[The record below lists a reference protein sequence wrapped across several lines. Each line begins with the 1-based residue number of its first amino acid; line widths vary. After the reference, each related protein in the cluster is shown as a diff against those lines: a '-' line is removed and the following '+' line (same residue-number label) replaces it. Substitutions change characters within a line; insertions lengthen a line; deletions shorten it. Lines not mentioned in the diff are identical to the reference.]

1 MNRFQSRPAWWAQA
15 RAQQLV
21 QSDWPAQDREE
32 PSPLVIAMVML
43 GVLVCTLPIAAFL
56 LLVWSELMEGV
67 GGTVFAVLM
76 LAVAGALLRRAE
88 QAFVSCAGL
97 VLWGLGLGL
106 LLFKLG
112 LEDFETR
119 QSMLLL
125 FSCAAVL
132 QLLGGWLASV
142 RWIQAV
148 MGVGWAVAVYGMC
161 FTLQRWSVWM
171 APVLLGCQL
180 IALLWCLWL
189 RGEVQRLEKSAMT
202 PPPWWTQLRWA
213 VFADA
218 AIVGLLFIMVLMDY
232 GMSASSLLGSIWW
245 SHEVLQSWR
254 WLLWLAR
261 GLDVLA
267 VLLATAWLLRVW
279 RQRQLLDAELQY
291 VLVLVGSLLAVCA
304 WFSPGLGAVS
314 LIAAGALMAGRWRI
328 AVLCALAALS
338 FLGHFYY
345 LLSWP
350 LAIKGLGLAALGAL
364 LLIGLLWPRRGVR
377 HEPAALAS
385 ETPQPRW
392 IWVLLGAVLIFGVVN
407 WDVRGK
413 EQVIAQGQR
422 ILVPLVP
429 VDPRSLMQGDYMAL
443 RFDLPPD
450 VLTGLEKIQGP
461 LAHVLAGVDAQGVAF
476 IKALADDSKAVG
488 EGEVLLPLKRLKGRW
503 VLVTDAYFFPE
514 GQGEHFAQG
523 RFGDFRVLPDGRAL
537 LVGLADG
544 AGQEIKPL
552 PGGSIW
558 DLRPAAER
566 LNSDA
571 MGEEDRSLESSQ
583 DMDGESAP
591 EAPEVVVE
599 EASEP
604 PPAIKP
610 AERRE

>member
-43 GVLVCTLPIAAFL
+43 GVLVCTLPVAAFL
-56 LLVWSELMEGV
+56 LLAWSELMEGV

-132 QLLGGWLASV
+132 QLLGAWLANV

-161 FTLQRWSVWM
+161 FTLQRWSIWM

-189 RGEVQRLEKSAMT
+189 RGEVQRLEKSGMT

-232 GMSASSLLGSIWW
+232 GVSASSLLGSIWW
-245 SHEVLQSWR
+245 NHEVLQSWR

-267 VLLATAWLLRVW
+267 VLLAIALLLRGW

-291 VLVLVGSLLAVCA
+291 VLVLVGALLAVCA

-328 AVLCALAALS
+328 ALLCALAALS

-345 LLSWP
+345 VLSWP

-385 ETPQPRW
+385 ETSQPKW
-392 IWVLLGAVLIFGVVN
+392 VWVLLGAVLIFGVVN

-413 EQVIAQGQR
+413 EQVIPKA
-422 ILVPLVP
+422 
-429 VDPRSLMQGDYMAL
+429 S
-443 RFDLPPD
+443 
-450 VLTGLEKIQGP
+450 
-461 LAHVLAGVDAQGVAF
+461 AF
-476 IKALADDSKAVG
+476 WCPWCLWI
-488 EGEVLLPLKRLKGRW
+488 R
-503 VLVTDAYFFPE
+503 
-514 GQGEHFAQG
+514 
-523 RFGDFRVLPDGRAL
+523 
-537 LVGLADG
+537 
-544 AGQEIKPL
+544 
-552 PGGSIW
+552 
-558 DLRPAAER
+558 
-566 LNSDA
+566 
-571 MGEEDRSLESSQ
+571 DR
-583 DMDGESAP
+583 
-591 EAPEVVVE
+591 
-599 EASEP
+599 
-604 PPAIKP
+604 
-610 AERRE
+610 